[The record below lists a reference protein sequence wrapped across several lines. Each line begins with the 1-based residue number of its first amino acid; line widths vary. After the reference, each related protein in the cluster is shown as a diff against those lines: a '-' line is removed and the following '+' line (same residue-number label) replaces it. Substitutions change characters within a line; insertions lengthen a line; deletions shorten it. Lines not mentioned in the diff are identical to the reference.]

1 MESFALFN
9 NARTLNKKASC
20 LLTVSNTFYDN
31 QELSP
36 KEREQHLDNMIIIAL
51 ESSLKI

>member
-9 NARTLNKKASC
+9 NARVLNKKASC

-31 QELSP
+31 QELSA